1 MSANQSQ
8 ALSALPRMAC
18 SALPDADYTESEFHF
33 TITHTVWLGGASLCF
48 CDTAAR
54 AELIARAFNGWLKTD
69 DGQTWAKSIIPQNSE
84 ARNAPPESKQ

>member
-1 MSANQSQ
+1 MSTNQQQTPSV
-8 ALSALPRMAC
+8 LPRMAC

-54 AELIARAFNGWLKTD
+54 AALMARAFNGWLKTD
-69 DGQTWAKSIIPQNSE
+69 DGQAWAKSILPPNDSS
-84 ARNAPPESKQ
+84 APTT